1 MHFNTA
7 QVKVIPEV
15 IDYKGV
21 AAEGKDLGGG
31 RGREDHRSQKEE
43 DCQCFP
49 FFSSFFTAFLF
60 PFGTFSGCDHIT
72 NLPEIK
78 GELSRGV

>member
-1 MHFNTA
+1 M
-7 QVKVIPEV
+7 
-15 IDYKGV
+15 

-31 RGREDHRSQKEE
+31 RSREEDDRSQEEEE
-43 DCQCFP
+43 DWLDCQYFP

-78 GELSRGV
+78 RELSRGD